1 MNAASAQTATRQR
14 APGSNKYWPAGG
26 DEMGIDSQGRGVA
39 LVVTRKGAFAALS
52 VAGFALLLVLYVS
65 RAPGGKDA
73 AVDPA
78 CADTAK
84 TVARLKPLV
93 HGEIAALTLAS
104 QPKPLPEL
112 SFSTPDGAKASLADF
127 KGRTVLFNLWATWC
141 VPCRLEMPALD
152 RLQDKLDAKDFAV
165 VAVNVDTARLDRPKA
180 FLDEIG
186 AKNLTLY
193 ADNKAAVVQS
203 LKQAGKVLGLP
214 TTILIGKD
222 GCELGILAGPAQWD
236 SQDAL
241 TLFKAI

>member
-1 MNAASAQTATRQR
+1 MTEPNPSALR
-14 APGSNKYWPAGG
+14 AP
-26 DEMGIDSQGRGVA
+26 IF
-39 LVVTRKGAFAALS
+39 TRKGAFAALS

-112 SFSTPDGAKASLADF
+112 SFSTPDGTKASLADF